1 MKRAILSMILLCIGL
16 YSYAQDCDIHL
27 MAISV
32 DQKDNTPES
41 ANEYLYNRLCT
52 AVSHDGISAS
62 G

>member
-32 DQKDNTPES
+32 DQ
-41 ANEYLYNRLCT
+41 
-52 AVSHDGISAS
+52 
-62 G
+62 